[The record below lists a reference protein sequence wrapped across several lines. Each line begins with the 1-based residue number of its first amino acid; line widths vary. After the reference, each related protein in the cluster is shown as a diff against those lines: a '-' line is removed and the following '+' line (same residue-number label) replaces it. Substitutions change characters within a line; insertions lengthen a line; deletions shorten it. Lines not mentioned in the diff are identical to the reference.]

1 MDATPQH
8 AFNPTTYSAV
18 KLDGVDSLGKLR
30 DDLIE
35 FYRPANSQELFAINR
50 IALAQQTLLLVA
62 RIENGL
68 FDVFLNEGCRSRSV
82 PELAPHLVGGDQK
95 IVAEHTR
102 NALLTVGMCSVNA
115 RSKEVALFLR
125 FQAQAER
132 MYRRAVEEFER
143 LRKLRPKAGAP
154 APTLEPPS
162 VSVDDAASAMPR
174 NRRPAPS
181 ASPAASASRAAPKST
196 SPPSRPAKIKDF
208 TPHARSIHTG
218 AGVPFPG
225 AHRGRAHRR
234 GTGGRARRGARPQR
248 RARAGQQG
256 DGQAAR
262 RKSARASASCSTAP
276 SRARSGARSRA
287 SRQFAEAALRA
298 RLDAEWLDLTLP
310 APGPRRGHLHPIT
323 RIQRELEE
331 LFISLGF
338 AVLDGP
344 EVETEYHNFDALNIP
359 ADHPA
364 RDMQDTFWL
373 EDGNLLRTHTSP
385 VQVRGMERLGPPLRM
400 IAPGRVFRNESVDA
414 SHEHTFY
421 QLEGMMIDRDV
432 SVAHL
437 LYFMKTLLTAIF
449 HRDVTV
455 RLRPGY
461 FPFVEPGF
469 ELDIQCLICGGPGC
483 PVCKQSGWVEL
494 LPCGLVNPNVLR
506 MSGIDPEEWNGFA
519 FGLGLTRLVMMRYG
533 IDDIRQ
539 LQGGDLRFLEQF

>member
-1 MDATPQH
+1 MSEDFLRELAAGLERIRAARTLEELE
-8 AFNPTTYSAV
+8 AARV
-18 KLDGVDSLGKLR
+18 EVLGRKGSLALAGKEMGKL
-30 DDLIE
+30 
-35 FYRPANSQELFAINR
+35 
-50 IALAQQTLLLVA
+50 
-62 RIENGL
+62 
-68 FDVFLNEGCRSRSV
+68 
-82 PELAPHLVGGDQK
+82 
-95 IVAEHTR
+95 
-102 NALLTVGMCSVNA
+102 
-115 RSKEVALFLR
+115 
-125 FQAQAER
+125 
-132 MYRRAVEEFER
+132 
-143 LRKLRPKAGAP
+143 
-154 APTLEPPS
+154 PP
-162 VSVDDAASAMPR
+162 
-174 NRRPAPS
+174 
-181 ASPAASASRAAPKST
+181 ASRAAFGKLLND
-196 SPPSRPAKIKDF
+196 AKRELEQAYEGRK
-208 TPHARSIHTG
+208 RS
-218 AGVPFPG
+218 F
-225 AHRGRAHRR
+225 
-234 GTGGRARRGARPQR
+234 
-248 RARAGQQG
+248 
-256 DGQAAR
+256 D
-262 RKSARASASCSTAP
+262 
-276 SRARSGARSRA
+276 
-287 SRQFAEAALRA
+287 EAALAR

-331 LFISLGF
+331 LFRSLGF

-359 ADHPA
+359 ATHPA

-373 EDGNLLRTHTSP
+373 EGGNLLRTHTSP

-437 LYFMKTLLTAIF
+437 LYFMRTLLAAIF
-449 HRDVTV
+449 HREVTV

-506 MSGIDPEEWNGFA
+506 MSGIDPGEWNGFA
-519 FGLGLTRLVMMRYG
+519 FGLGLTRLAMMRYG
-533 IDDIRQ
+533 IDDIRH